1 MVNRRDYTAEKVEA
15 ARSVLIEL
23 VRLLGEYRDHIVLI
37 GGWVP
42 EMIIAGALCRM
53 SAAWIST
60 SHWITAK
67 SRKKGTGRYSGFCW
81 SGDTGRA
88 ISPFGFSGTSS

>member
-37 GGWVP
+37 GG
-42 EMIIAGALCRM
+42 
-53 SAAWIST
+53 
-60 SHWITAK
+60 
-67 SRKKGTGRYSGFCW
+67 
-81 SGDTGRA
+81 
-88 ISPFGFSGTSS
+88 